1 MPLILNNKNC
11 GKKLFVKVAH
21 ELSQSVIQPRNI
33 KGFSIIELII
43 EKIIMGFS
51 IIEFIID
58 TEDFKENETK
68 AKKLREKRKC
78 QRKK

>member
-1 MPLILNNKNC
+1 LRQEIIC
-11 GKKLFVKVAH
+11 VKVAH
-21 ELSQSVIQPRNI
+21 ELSQSLIQPRNI

-68 AKKLREKRKC
+68 EAQRETKMSKKKC
-78 QRKK
+78 VHSYF